1 MHGSVH
7 GPVLS
12 GNLLV
17 PWLLLVLDEWTS
29 VGGQEA
35 PSCFFFLSGGAV
47 GSSMRRHSRSRDRTK
62 GTLDK

>member
-35 PSCFFFLSGGAV
+35 PSCFFFLSGD
-47 GSSMRRHSRSRDRTK
+47 SCFFSM
-62 GTLDK
+62 